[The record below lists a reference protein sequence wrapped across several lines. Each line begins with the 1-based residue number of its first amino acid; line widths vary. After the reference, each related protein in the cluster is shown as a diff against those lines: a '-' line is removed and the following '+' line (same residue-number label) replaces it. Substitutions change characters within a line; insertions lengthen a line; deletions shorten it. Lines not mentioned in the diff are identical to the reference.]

1 MNYWEE
7 CIAEALDDAD
17 LKASKEQ
24 IQNIAGWVEG
34 AHENYGMAFGH
45 DCIQNPQ
52 TLEIE
57 ALQKALKKE
66 RDKILCG
73 ECKGAGRI
81 TEHGPVHSYNSECT
95 QCRGEG
101 RYNL

>member
-1 MNYWEE
+1 MDYWKE
-7 CIAEALDDAD
+7 CISEALEDAD
-17 LKASKEQ
+17 LKASDEQ

-45 DCIQNPQ
+45 DCIPNPQ

-57 ALQKALKKE
+57 GLQKELKKE
-66 RDKILCG
+66 REKVICR
-73 ECKGAGRI
+73 ECNGNGRI
-81 TEHGPVHSYNSECT
+81 TEQGPVHSYNSECS

-101 RYNL
+101 RYSL

>member
-1 MNYWEE
+1 MDYWAE
-7 CIAEALDDAD
+7 CISEALDDAK

-24 IQNIAGWVEG
+24 IENIAGWVEG

-45 DCIQNPQ
+45 DCIPNPQ

-57 ALQKALKKE
+57 KLAKELQKE
-66 RDKILCG
+66 REKVLCQ
-73 ECKGAGRI
+73 ECNGAGSI
-81 TEHGPVHSYNSECT
+81 TSYGPVHSATSQCSN
-95 QCRGEG
+95 CRGEG